1 MYLSKNLNIRFFCLF
16 AFCLFLKELMHT
28 YAHTIY
34 IYLIKN
40 TAKKCNIM
48 INFDFNIFYC
58 CDGKHILLLLIF
70 IRKMYYSWMHQ
81 IDQSDI
87 YIYIR
92 MISEC

>member
-48 INFDFNIFYC
+48 INFLILTYFIAVMANIFFYFLFLFVRC
-58 CDGKHILLLLIF
+58 IILGCIKLI
-70 IRKMYYSWMHQ
+70 KV
-81 IDQSDI
+81 I